1 MEYNL
6 TIDLED
12 IFSSLT
18 DNEQILLVKT
28 YISSMSNGQLKEVFN
43 NLTTNDIKIIIE
55 NNVDVA
61 REVLN
66 NI

>member
-1 MEYNL
+1 
-6 TIDLED
+6 
-12 IFSSLT
+12 
-18 DNEQILLVKT
+18 
-28 YISSMSNGQLKEVFN
+28 MSNGQLKEVFN

>member
-55 NNVDVA
+55 NNVNVA